1 LGNSGSAESG
11 DRPLAVACGI
21 GAQRRGQALSNVSAR
36 PGWRL
41 KIKERQ

>member
-21 GAQRRGQALSNVSAR
+21 GAQRRGQALSSASAR
-36 PGWRL
+36 RGTQFE
-41 KIKERQ
+41 IK